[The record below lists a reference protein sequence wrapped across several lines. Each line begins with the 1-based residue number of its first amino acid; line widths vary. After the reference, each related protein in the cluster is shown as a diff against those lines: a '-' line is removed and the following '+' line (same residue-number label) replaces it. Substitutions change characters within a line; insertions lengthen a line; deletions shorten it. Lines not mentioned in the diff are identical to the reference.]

1 MSSDLEPPDDVFS
14 DVTRWIGI
22 GCAILAI
29 LSWSLV
35 LYLWKFGLPGFIER
49 LLLHR

>member
-1 MSSDLEPPDDVFS
+1 MSDEPKGPEAFS

-22 GCAILAI
+22 GLAILAAI
-29 LSWSLV
+29 SWGLIF
-35 LYLWKFGLPGFIER
+35 YLWKFGLPGFIER